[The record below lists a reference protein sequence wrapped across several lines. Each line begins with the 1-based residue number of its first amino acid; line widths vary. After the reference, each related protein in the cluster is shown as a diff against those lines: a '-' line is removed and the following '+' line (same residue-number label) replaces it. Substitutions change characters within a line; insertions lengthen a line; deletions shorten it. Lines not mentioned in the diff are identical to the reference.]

1 MTKNQHELN
10 AKASAQIE
18 IDYLRDEIARLKERA
33 NDVFNA
39 REILRKH
46 GYYTHNLWHIDDVTV
61 VHEEVSDKKA
71 YQVLHFVMQSEVVIN
86 CIHDTIEIAVDI
98 IEEEQ

>member
-18 IDYLRDEIARLKERA
+18 IDYLRDEIVRLKERA

-46 GYYTHNLWHIDDVTV
+46 GYYTHNLWHVNDVI
-61 VHEEVSDKKA
+61 HAHNMSEEKA
-71 YQVLHFVMQSEVVIN
+71 YDILHIVMRSEGVVNHIQDV
-86 CIHDTIEIAVDI
+86 IAIAVDL

>member
-18 IDYLRDEIARLKERA
+18 IDYLREEIAKLKDRA
-33 NDVFNA
+33 KDVFNA
-39 REILRKH
+39 REVLKKH
-46 GYYTHNLWHIDDVTV
+46 GYYTNNLWHIEDVTQ
-61 VHEEVSDKKA
+61 VHPMSEEKA
-71 YQVLHFVMQSEVVIN
+71 YDILHIVMRSEGVVNHIQDV
-86 CIHDTIEIAVDI
+86 IAIAVDL